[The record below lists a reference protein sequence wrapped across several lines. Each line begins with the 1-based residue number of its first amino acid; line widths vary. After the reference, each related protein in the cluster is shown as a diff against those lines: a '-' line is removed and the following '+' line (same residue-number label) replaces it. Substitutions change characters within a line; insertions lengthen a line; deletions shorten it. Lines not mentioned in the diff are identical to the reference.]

1 MFSWIPIHTETAI
14 KLLALANPQSELL
27 AVLRNMEQQ
36 GLTVIRLKDQDA
48 EGKQVPLGE
57 IDPLTFLA
65 SFNRGITDEKR
76 RQNWSFLRK
85 QWNIQADVPQDFD
98 GIPRSQQHAVLVLP
112 VCQEQ
117 VEGPR
122 GPALADYSAGH
133 RENARSHR

>member
-14 KLLALANPQSELL
+14 KLLALTNPQSELL

-98 GIPRSQQHAVLVLP
+98 GIPVVNNMHLVIT
-112 VCQEQ
+112 
-117 VEGPR
+117 
-122 GPALADYSAGH
+122 S
-133 RENARSHR
+133 